1 MKKRLLVLM
10 TQQETDYGEGELG
23 EEKSQDKQIEY
34 LLANNCSLKL
44 WLSS

>member
-1 MKKRLLVLM
+1 MKKRLLVFM
-10 TQQETDYGEGELG
+10 TQQETDYEAGELG

>member
-1 MKKRLLVLM
+1 M
-10 TQQETDYGEGELG
+10 TQQETDYGEGKLG
-23 EEKSQDKQIEY
+23 EVKSQDKQIEY

>member
-23 EEKSQDKQIEY
+23 EEKSQQIEY

>member
-1 MKKRLLVLM
+1 MKKRVLVLM
-10 TQQETDYGEGELG
+10 TQQEADYGEGELG
-23 EEKSQDKQIEY
+23 EEKSQDKPIEY